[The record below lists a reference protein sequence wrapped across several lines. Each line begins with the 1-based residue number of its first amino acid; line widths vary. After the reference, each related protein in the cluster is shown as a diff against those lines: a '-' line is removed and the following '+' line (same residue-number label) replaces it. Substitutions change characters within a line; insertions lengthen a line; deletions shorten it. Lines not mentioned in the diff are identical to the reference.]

1 MLEHRPSVR
10 LQVAASGVDL
20 QGRRDLQLVLQD
32 QGLLL
37 IQGDPRDALLG
48 KVIQEE
54 LGLRLPEP
62 LEATAQGPRALLW
75 TTPREW
81 LLIASRS
88 ESSSIRGSLAA
99 QLASTLAAVTDIS
112 DALACFEV
120 EGTDASD
127 TLMTGCTLDL
137 RLEAF
142 FPGRVMRTVMT
153 GVPVILWRPAESSGF
168 RCFVDRS
175 WAEHFSR
182 WILESAADVQA
193 SYGID
198 RSDGSNMRI

>member
-1 MLEHRPSVR
+1 MLEHRPPVR
-10 LQVAASGVDL
+10 IRSAGGANLP
-20 QGRRDLQLVLQD
+20 GRRDLHIVVQD

-54 LGLRLPEP
+54 LGLRLPDP
-62 LEATAQGPRALLW
+62 LEASVRHSRALLW

-81 LLIASRS
+81 LLIAPRS
-88 ESSSIRGSLAA
+88 ESANIRGPLIT
-99 QLASTLAAVTDIS
+99 QLASTLVAVTDIS

-120 EGTDASD
+120 AGAKASD

-137 RLEAF
+137 RPEALV
-142 FPGRVMRTVMT
+142 PGRVVRTAVA
-153 GVPVILWRPAESSGF
+153 GVPMILWRPAEAGGF

-175 WAEHFSR
+175 WAEHFSS
-182 WILESAADVQA
+182 WLLESAVDQQA
-193 SYGID
+193 
-198 RSDGSNMRI
+198 RPAVFSD